1 MVNDEGCNVHYK
13 LLTELEF
20 LSFAMLTNSCYL
32 LEIIINGY
40 EKKIS
45 TIDKQNH
52 QLTAMYMYIS

>member
-1 MVNDEGCNVHYK
+1 MVNGEGCNVHYT
-13 LLTELEF
+13 LLTELGF

-32 LEIIINGY
+32 ELLSMAL
-40 EKKIS
+40 KKKY